1 MNWWKP
7 RIGSLRF
14 ERVAHNNATA
24 MTNNACLITNARIV
38 NEGQVTEG
46 DLRVRAGRIETI
58 ASGLSA
64 DAGETVIDA
73 EGAWLMPGMIDDQVH
88 FREPGLTAKGD
99 MATESAAAV
108 AGGITSFMEMPNVK
122 PATTNLDA
130 LADKYLRAAGRASA
144 NYAFY
149 LGASN
154 DNIEQIRA
162 VSSDL
167 ACGIKIFMGAST
179 GAMLVDDEQTLEQIF
194 ADSPLLIA
202 THCEDTPMINAN
214 EAAARRQYGEDV
226 PMSEHPHIR
235 SEEACYK
242 SSSLAVELARRHGS
256 RLHVLHLTTARELEL
271 FTAGPAADKRI
282 TSEACVHHLFY
293 AASDYEKLGARIKCN
308 PAIKTAADREALVKA
323 VASDLIDVI
332 ATDHA
337 PHTAEEKASSYF
349 KAPAGLPLVQHALLM
364 VLEHVHDGHFDIS
377 TAVRKT
383 SHAVADIFGVRERG
397 YIREGW
403 FADLV
408 LVDPDRPCKVRP
420 EDLIYKCGWS
430 PLEGYKFRSSIRA
443 TLVNGEIV
451 WQDDKLTGAIA
462 GQRLAFS

>member
-1 MNWWKP
+1 M
-7 RIGSLRF
+7 S
-14 ERVAHNNATA
+14 NN
-24 MTNNACLITNARIV
+24 CLITNARIV

-46 DLRVRAGRIETI
+46 DVRICSGRIDTI

-64 DAGETVIDA
+64 VAGESVIDA

-122 PATTNLDA
+122 PPTTNLDA
-130 LADKYLRAAGRASA
+130 LEDKYTRAAGRASA

-149 LGASN
+149 LGATN
-154 DNIEQIRA
+154 DNIEQIR
-162 VSSDL
+162 SIRPGQ
-167 ACGIKIFMGAST
+167 ACGVKVFMGAST

-202 THCEDTPMINAN
+202 THCEDTPMITINE
-214 EAAARRQYGEDV
+214 EAARQQYGEDV
-226 PMSEHPHIR
+226 PMSEHPNIR

-242 SSSLAVELARRHGS
+242 SSSLAVELARRHDS

-271 FTAGPAADKRI
+271 FTAGPVTDKRI
-282 TSEACVHHLFY
+282 TSEACVHHLFFD
-293 AASDYEKLGARIKCN
+293 ASDYERLGAQIKCN
-308 PAIKTAADREALVKA
+308 PAIKTAADREALLKA

-364 VLEHVHDGHFDIS
+364 TLEFVHDGGLDIA

-383 SHAVADIFGVRERG
+383 SHAVADVFGVQERG
-397 YIREGW
+397 YIREGY

-408 LVDPDRPCKVRP
+408 LVDPDRPTQVRTK
-420 EDLIYKCGWS
+420 DLIYKCGWS
-430 PLEGYKFRSSIRA
+430 PLVGYKFRSSIKA
-443 TLVNGEIV
+443 TLVNGEAV
-451 WQDDKLTGAIA
+451 WRDGELTGAIT
-462 GQRLAFS
+462 GQRLKFG